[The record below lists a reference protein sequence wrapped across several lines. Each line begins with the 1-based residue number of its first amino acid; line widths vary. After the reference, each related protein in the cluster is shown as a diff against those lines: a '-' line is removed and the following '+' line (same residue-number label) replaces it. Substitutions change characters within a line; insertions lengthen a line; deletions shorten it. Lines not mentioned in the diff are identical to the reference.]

1 MKSSQ
6 SYILW
11 LSIATALGAA
21 IYFNSLSFF
30 TKDEPIYSDSIIQE
44 IPELSSVKD
53 EVDVSIKNVLI
64 YPKQYDKNS
73 IYIDTEISN
82 MNGEGSIQIALTN
95 NGNLVASSEITLK
108 KNTSN
113 FSQSFLISEKINFN
127 KDFEISISALQG
139 EKNIVNNRHIFK
151 SNLKIEKPKIAIIS
165 GKLNFNSPYI
175 SNNLN
180 TEYDHFFPDPI
191 NGEMDITDFWF
202 TEYDIILFDNFPVKP
217 VSDKW
222 FNLFL
227 KKIISEKSSIIMNSR
242 LSQDVEV
249 LKKFFPIFGIQF
261 EDNIDLKNFDNYS
274 RHTKDSFKSSFI
286 SSNEI
291 YNVSKNLL
299 SELNDTIDWI
309 TLDTEIQFSFY
320 LANKDYKVNEPIL
333 IYGYSNLVNSE
344 IKNVTANVFRD
355 KEIIETV
362 QFLYNPVSG
371 YYFTQFE
378 ANDIGD
384 YNFDIINNN
393 KIIDTI
399 NVNIYD

>member
-1 MKSSQ
+1 MKLLNK
-6 SYILW
+6 YRN
-11 LSIATALGAA
+11 
-21 IYFNSLSFF
+21 YFVFVCPFLMFIISCTSNEDTSNRIDELNTSKIED
-30 TKDEPIYSDSIIQE
+30 TIDEPID
-44 IPELSSVKD
+44 L
-53 EVDVSIKNVLI
+53 SIKNILI
-64 YPKQYDKNS
+64 YPNKFDKNS
-73 IYIDTEISN
+73 FYIDTEIFSDRFGQ
-82 MNGEGSIQIALTN
+82 GEVQIALLN
-95 NGNLVASSEITLK
+95 DGKLVAYNPIIITSDER
-108 KNTSN
+108 NY
-113 FSQSFLISEKINFN
+113 FQSFLISEDIDFE

-261 EDNIDLKNFDNYS
+261 EDNMDLKNFDNYS

>member
-1 MKSSQ
+1 MFIISCTSNEDI
-6 SYILW
+6 SNRIDELNP
-11 LSIATALGAA
+11 SI
-21 IYFNSLSFF
+21 IEKNI
-30 TKDEPIYSDSIIQE
+30 DEPID
-44 IPELSSVKD
+44 L
-53 EVDVSIKNVLI
+53 SIKNILI
-64 YPKQYDKNS
+64 YPNKFDKNS
-73 IYIDTEISN
+73 FYIDTEIFSDRFGQ
-82 MNGEGSIQIALTN
+82 GEVQIALLN
-95 NGNLVASSEITLK
+95 DGKLVAYNSIIITSDE
-108 KNTSN
+108 SN
-113 FSQSFLISEKINFN
+113 YFQSFLIYEDIDFE
-127 KDFEISISALQG
+127 KDFEIGISALQG

-191 NGEMDITDFWF
+191 SGEMDITDFWF

-261 EDNIDLKNFDNYS
+261 EDNMDLKNFDNYS
-274 RHTKDSFKSSFI
+274 RHTKNSFKSSFI

-309 TLDTEIQFSFY
+309 ILDTEIQYSFY

-333 IYGYSNLVNSE
+333 IYGFSNLVNSE
-344 IKNVTANVFRD
+344 IKNVTAKVFRN
-355 KEIIETV
+355 KEIVETI

-371 YYFTQFE
+371 YYFSQFE

-393 KIIDTI
+393 KTIDTI

>member
-1 MKSSQ
+1 MK
-6 SYILW
+6 L
-11 LSIATALGAA
+11 LNKFRN
-21 IYFNSLSFF
+21 YFVFVCPFLMFIISCTSNEDTSNRIDELNTSKIED
-30 TKDEPIYSDSIIQE
+30 TIDEPID
-44 IPELSSVKD
+44 L
-53 EVDVSIKNVLI
+53 SIKNILI
-64 YPKQYDKNS
+64 YPNKFDKNS
-73 IYIDTEISN
+73 FYIDTEIFSDRFGQ
-82 MNGEGSIQIALTN
+82 GEVQIALLN
-95 NGNLVASSEITLK
+95 DGKLVAYNPIIITSDER
-108 KNTSN
+108 NY
-113 FSQSFLISEKINFN
+113 FQSFLISEDIDFE

-180 TEYDHFFPDPI
+180 TEYDHFFPNPI

-309 TLDTEIQFSFY
+309 TLDTEIQYSFY

>member
-1 MKSSQ
+1 MK
-6 SYILW
+6 LFNKFKN
-11 LSIATALGAA
+11 
-21 IYFNSLSFF
+21 YFVIICSFLMF
-30 TKDEPIYSDSIIQE
+30 IISCTSNEDISNRIDELKPSKIEKNIDEPID
-44 IPELSSVKD
+44 L
-53 EVDVSIKNVLI
+53 SIKNILI
-64 YPKQYDKNS
+64 YPNKFDKNS
-73 IYIDTEISN
+73 FYIDTEIFSDRFGQ
-82 MNGEGSIQIALTN
+82 GEVQIALLN
-95 NGNLVASSEITLK
+95 DGKLVAYNPIIITSDER
-108 KNTSN
+108 NY
-113 FSQSFLISEKINFN
+113 FQSFLISEDIDFE

-261 EDNIDLKNFDNYS
+261 EDNMDLKNFDNYS

-344 IKNVTANVFRD
+344 IKNVSANVFRN

-371 YYFTQFE
+371 YYFSQFE

>member
-1 MKSSQ
+1 MFIISCTSNEDI
-6 SYILW
+6 SNRIDELNP
-11 LSIATALGAA
+11 SI
-21 IYFNSLSFF
+21 IEKNI
-30 TKDEPIYSDSIIQE
+30 DEPID
-44 IPELSSVKD
+44 L
-53 EVDVSIKNVLI
+53 SIKNILI
-64 YPKQYDKNS
+64 YPNKFDKNS
-73 IYIDTEISN
+73 FYIDTEIFSDRFGQ
-82 MNGEGSIQIALTN
+82 GEVQIALLN
-95 NGNLVASSEITLK
+95 DGKLVAYNSIIITSDE
-108 KNTSN
+108 SN
-113 FSQSFLISEKINFN
+113 YFQSFLISEDIDFE
-127 KDFEISISALQG
+127 KDFEIGISALQG

-191 NGEMDITDFWF
+191 SGEMDITDFWF

-261 EDNIDLKNFDNYS
+261 EDNMDLKNFDNYS

-309 TLDTEIQFSFY
+309 TLDTEIQYSFY

-333 IYGYSNLVNSE
+333 IYGFSNLVNSE
-344 IKNVTANVFRD
+344 IKNVTAKVFRN
-355 KEIIETV
+355 KEIVETI

-371 YYFTQFE
+371 YYFSQFE

-393 KIIDTI
+393 KTIDTI

>member
-1 MKSSQ
+1 MK
-6 SYILW
+6 L
-11 LSIATALGAA
+11 LNKFRN
-21 IYFNSLSFF
+21 YFVFVCPFLMFIISCTSNEDTSNRIDELNTSKIED
-30 TKDEPIYSDSIIQE
+30 TIDEPID
-44 IPELSSVKD
+44 L
-53 EVDVSIKNVLI
+53 SIKNILI
-64 YPKQYDKNS
+64 YPNKFDKNS
-73 IYIDTEISN
+73 FYIDTEIFSDRFGQ
-82 MNGEGSIQIALTN
+82 GEVQIALLN
-95 NGNLVASSEITLK
+95 DGKLVAYNPIIITSDER
-108 KNTSN
+108 NY
-113 FSQSFLISEKINFN
+113 FQSFLISEDIDFE

-320 LANKDYKVNEPIL
+320 LANKDYRVNEPIL

>member
-1 MKSSQ
+1 MFIISCTSNEDTSNRIDELNTSK
-6 SYILW
+6 IEDT
-11 LSIATALGAA
+11 I
-21 IYFNSLSFF
+21 
-30 TKDEPIYSDSIIQE
+30 DEPID
-44 IPELSSVKD
+44 L
-53 EVDVSIKNVLI
+53 SIKNILI
-64 YPKQYDKNS
+64 YPNKFDKNS
-73 IYIDTEISN
+73 FYIDTEIFSDRFGQ
-82 MNGEGSIQIALTN
+82 GEVQIALLN
-95 NGNLVASSEITLK
+95 DGKLVAYNPIIITSDER
-108 KNTSN
+108 NY
-113 FSQSFLISEKINFN
+113 FQSFLISEDIDFE

>member
-1 MKSSQ
+1 MKLLNK
-6 SYILW
+6 YRN
-11 LSIATALGAA
+11 
-21 IYFNSLSFF
+21 YFVFVCPFLMFLISCTSNEDTSNRIDELKTSKIED
-30 TKDEPIYSDSIIQE
+30 TIDEPID
-44 IPELSSVKD
+44 L
-53 EVDVSIKNVLI
+53 SIKNILI
-64 YPKQYDKNS
+64 YPNKFDKNS
-73 IYIDTEISN
+73 FYIDTEIFSDRFGQ
-82 MNGEGSIQIALTN
+82 GEVQIALLN
-95 NGNLVASSEITLK
+95 DGKLVAYNPIIITSDER
-108 KNTSN
+108 NY
-113 FSQSFLISEKINFN
+113 FQSFLISEDIDFE

>member
-1 MKSSQ
+1 MK
-6 SYILW
+6 L
-11 LSIATALGAA
+11 LNKFRN
-21 IYFNSLSFF
+21 YFVFVCPFLMFLISCTSNEDTSNRIDELKTSKIED
-30 TKDEPIYSDSIIQE
+30 TIDEPID
-44 IPELSSVKD
+44 L
-53 EVDVSIKNVLI
+53 SIKNILI
-64 YPKQYDKNS
+64 YPNKFDKNS
-73 IYIDTEISN
+73 FYIDTEIFSDRFGQ
-82 MNGEGSIQIALTN
+82 GEVQIALLN
-95 NGNLVASSEITLK
+95 DGKLVAYNPIIITSDER
-108 KNTSN
+108 NY
-113 FSQSFLISEKINFN
+113 FQSFLISEDIDFE

-309 TLDTEIQFSFY
+309 TLDTEIQYSFY

>member
-1 MKSSQ
+1 MK
-6 SYILW
+6 L
-11 LSIATALGAA
+11 LNKFRN
-21 IYFNSLSFF
+21 YFVFVCPFLMFIISCTSNEDTSNRIDELNTSKIED
-30 TKDEPIYSDSIIQE
+30 TIDEPID
-44 IPELSSVKD
+44 L
-53 EVDVSIKNVLI
+53 SIKNILI
-64 YPKQYDKNS
+64 YPNKFDKNS
-73 IYIDTEISN
+73 FYIDTEIFSDRFGQ
-82 MNGEGSIQIALTN
+82 GEVQIALLN
-95 NGNLVASSEITLK
+95 DGKLVAYNPIIITSDER
-108 KNTSN
+108 NY
-113 FSQSFLISEKINFN
+113 FQSFLISEDIDFE

-202 TEYDIILFDNFPVKP
+202 TEYDIILLDNFPVKP

>member
-1 MKSSQ
+1 MK
-6 SYILW
+6 L
-11 LSIATALGAA
+11 LNKFRN
-21 IYFNSLSFF
+21 YFVFVCPFLMFIISCTSNEDTSNRIDELNTSKIED
-30 TKDEPIYSDSIIQE
+30 TIDEPID
-44 IPELSSVKD
+44 L
-53 EVDVSIKNVLI
+53 SIKNILI
-64 YPKQYDKNS
+64 YPNKFDKNS
-73 IYIDTEISN
+73 FYIDAEIFN
-82 MNGEGSIQIALTN
+82 HRFGQGEVQIALLN
-95 NGNLVASSEITLK
+95 DGKLVAYNPIIITSDER
-108 KNTSN
+108 NY
-113 FSQSFLISEKINFN
+113 FQSFLISEDIDFE

>member
-1 MKSSQ
+1 MK
-6 SYILW
+6 L
-11 LSIATALGAA
+11 LNKFRN
-21 IYFNSLSFF
+21 YFVFVCPFLMFIISCTSNEDTSNRIDELNTSKIED
-30 TKDEPIYSDSIIQE
+30 TIDEPID
-44 IPELSSVKD
+44 L
-53 EVDVSIKNVLI
+53 SIKNILI
-64 YPKQYDKNS
+64 YPNKFDKNS
-73 IYIDTEISN
+73 FYIDTEIFSDRFGQ
-82 MNGEGSIQIALTN
+82 GEVQIALLN
-95 NGNLVASSEITLK
+95 DGKLVAYNPIIITSDER
-108 KNTSN
+108 NY
-113 FSQSFLISEKINFN
+113 FQSFLISEDIDFE

-202 TEYDIILFDNFPVKP
+202 TEYDIILFDNFPIKP

>member
-1 MKSSQ
+1 MK
-6 SYILW
+6 L
-11 LSIATALGAA
+11 LNKFRN
-21 IYFNSLSFF
+21 YFVFVCPFLMFIISCTSNEDTSNRIDELNTSKIED
-30 TKDEPIYSDSIIQE
+30 TIDEPID
-44 IPELSSVKD
+44 L
-53 EVDVSIKNVLI
+53 SIKNILI
-64 YPKQYDKNS
+64 YPNKFDKNS
-73 IYIDTEISN
+73 FYIDTEIFSDRFGQ
-82 MNGEGSIQIALTN
+82 GEVQIALLN
-95 NGNLVASSEITLK
+95 DGKLVAYNPIIITSDER
-108 KNTSN
+108 NY
-113 FSQSFLISEKINFN
+113 FQSFLISEDIDFE
-127 KDFEISISALQG
+127 KDFEIGISALQG

-261 EDNIDLKNFDNYS
+261 EDNMDLKNFDNYS
-274 RHTKDSFKSSFI
+274 RHTKNSFKSSFI

-309 TLDTEIQFSFY
+309 TLDTEIQYSFY

-344 IKNVTANVFRD
+344 IKNVTANVFRN

>member
-1 MKSSQ
+1 MK
-6 SYILW
+6 LFNKFKN
-11 LSIATALGAA
+11 
-21 IYFNSLSFF
+21 YFVIICPFLMFIISCTSNEDISNRIDKLKPSKIEK
-30 TKDEPIYSDSIIQE
+30 TIDEPID
-44 IPELSSVKD
+44 L
-53 EVDVSIKNVLI
+53 SIKNILI
-64 YPKQYDKNS
+64 YPNKFDKNS
-73 IYIDTEISN
+73 FYIDTEIFSDRFGQ
-82 MNGEGSIQIALTN
+82 GEVQIALLN
-95 NGNLVASSEITLK
+95 DGKLVAYNPIIITSDE
-108 KNTSN
+108 SN
-113 FSQSFLISEKINFN
+113 YFQSFLISEDIDFE
-127 KDFEISISALQG
+127 KDFEIGISALQG

-261 EDNIDLKNFDNYS
+261 EDNMDLKNFDNYS

-309 TLDTEIQFSFY
+309 TLDTEIQYSFY

-344 IKNVTANVFRD
+344 IKNVTAKVFRN

-371 YYFTQFE
+371 YYFSQFE

>member
-1 MKSSQ
+1 MK
-6 SYILW
+6 L
-11 LSIATALGAA
+11 LNKFRN
-21 IYFNSLSFF
+21 YFVFVCPFLMFIISCTSNEDISNGIDKLNPSKIEE
-30 TKDEPIYSDSIIQE
+30 TIDEPID
-44 IPELSSVKD
+44 L
-53 EVDVSIKNVLI
+53 SIKNILI
-64 YPKQYDKNS
+64 YPNKFDKNS
-73 IYIDTEISN
+73 FYIDTEIFSDRFGQ
-82 MNGEGSIQIALTN
+82 GEVQIALLN
-95 NGNLVASSEITLK
+95 DGKLVAYNPIIITSDER
-108 KNTSN
+108 NY
-113 FSQSFLISEKINFN
+113 FQSFLISEDIDFE
-127 KDFEISISALQG
+127 KDFEIGISALQG

-261 EDNIDLKNFDNYS
+261 EDNMDLKNFDNYS

-309 TLDTEIQFSFY
+309 TLDTEIQYSFY

-344 IKNVTANVFRD
+344 IKNVTAKVFRN

-371 YYFTQFE
+371 YYFSQFE

>member
-1 MKSSQ
+1 M
-6 SYILW
+6 I
-11 LSIATALGAA
+11 
-21 IYFNSLSFF
+21 
-30 TKDEPIYSDSIIQE
+30 IIQ
-44 IPELSSVKD
+44 
-53 EVDVSIKNVLI
+53 
-64 YPKQYDKNS
+64 
-73 IYIDTEISN
+73 
-82 MNGEGSIQIALTN
+82 GIQR
-95 NGNLVASSEITLK
+95 TL
-108 KNTSN
+108 
-113 FSQSFLISEKINFN
+113 
-127 KDFEISISALQG
+127 
-139 EKNIVNNRHIFK
+139 
-151 SNLKIEKPKIAIIS
+151 SNLP
-165 GKLNFNSPYI
+165 
-175 SNNLN
+175 
-180 TEYDHFFPDPI
+180 
-191 NGEMDITDFWF
+191 
-202 TEYDIILFDNFPVKP
+202 
-217 VSDKW
+217 
-222 FNLFL
+222 LFL
-227 KKIISEKSSIIMNSR
+227 QMK
-242 LSQDVEV
+242 
-249 LKKFFPIFGIQF
+249 
-261 EDNIDLKNFDNYS
+261 Y
-274 RHTKDSFKSSFI
+274 
-286 SSNEI
+286 I

>member
-1 MKSSQ
+1 MK
-6 SYILW
+6 L
-11 LSIATALGAA
+11 LNKFRN
-21 IYFNSLSFF
+21 YFVFVCPFLMFIISCTSNEDTSNRIDELNTSKIED
-30 TKDEPIYSDSIIQE
+30 TIDEPID
-44 IPELSSVKD
+44 L
-53 EVDVSIKNVLI
+53 SIKNILI
-64 YPKQYDKNS
+64 YPNKFDKNS
-73 IYIDTEISN
+73 FYIDTEIFSDRFGQ
-82 MNGEGSIQIALTN
+82 GEVQIALLN
-95 NGNLVASSEITLK
+95 DGKLVAYNPIIITSDER
-108 KNTSN
+108 NY
-113 FSQSFLISEKINFN
+113 FQSFLISEDIDFE

-191 NGEMDITDFWF
+191 NREMDITDFWF

-261 EDNIDLKNFDNYS
+261 EDNIDLKNFGNYS
-274 RHTKDSFKSSFI
+274 RHTKDYFKSSFI

-309 TLDTEIQFSFY
+309 TLETDTEIQYSFY

-355 KEIIETV
+355 REIIETV
-362 QFLYNPVSG
+362 QFLYNPISG